1 MAKMKNRVENGYT
14 IYLKNKGGKNMP
26 DYPKMYAILC
36 GAASEAIDRIKEG
49 SADAAAQLLQS
60 ALLEAEEIYIVD
72 GDKP

>member
-1 MAKMKNRVENGYT
+1 
-14 IYLKNKGGKNMP
+14 MP

-60 ALLEAEEIYIVD
+60 ALLEAEEIYIAG